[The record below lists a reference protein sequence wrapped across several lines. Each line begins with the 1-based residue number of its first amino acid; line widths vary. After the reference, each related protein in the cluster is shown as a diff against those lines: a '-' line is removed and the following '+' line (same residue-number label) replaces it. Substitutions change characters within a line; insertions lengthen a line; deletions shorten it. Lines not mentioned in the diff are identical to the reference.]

1 MKPHHE
7 IDDKYFGFLFHYY
20 RAEVYR
26 ETNWRSRMDVTSNWV
41 IVVTGAILSFAFG
54 EPKTPPVVIMLNYCI
69 VLFFLYIEA
78 RRFRTYAMLRA
89 RTRLMEK
96 HLLAPIFSGRPA
108 SMMNE
113 WGKHL
118 AENLS
123 SPRVAMSRIESL
135 AWRLRR
141 QYVFIL
147 PVIFAAWVAKIY
159 TVPYAAVSFQ
169 EAIIQAQL
177 WVIPGGV
184 VFGMFV
190 SSLILCVALA
200 YIYVPR
206 ASLVDDLP

>member
-1 MKPHHE
+1 MKNRE

-54 EPKTPPVVIMLNYCI
+54 EPKTPHVVIILNYCI
-69 VLFFLYIEA
+69 ALFFLYIEA
-78 RRFRTYAMLRA
+78 RRFRTYVMLRA

-96 HLLAPIFSGRPA
+96 YLLGPVFSGQRVPVA
-108 SMMNE
+108 NE
-113 WGKHL
+113 WGKRL

-123 SPRVAMSRIESL
+123 SPRVQMSRIESL

-141 QYVFIL
+141 QYMFIL
-147 PVIFAAWVAKIY
+147 PVIFAAWIAKVY
-159 TVPYAAVSFQ
+159 TVPRGVNSFQ
-169 EAIIQAQL
+169 EAISQAQL
-177 WVIPGGV
+177 WFIPGSV
-184 VFGMFV
+184 VFSALVFSLGICFV
-190 SSLILCVALA
+190 LA
-200 YIYVPR
+200 YVYVPR

>member
-1 MKPHHE
+1 MKNRE

-54 EPKTPPVVIMLNYCI
+54 EPRTPHVVIILNYCI
-69 VLFFLYIEA
+69 ALFFLYIEA
-78 RRFRTYAMLRA
+78 RRFRTYVMLRA

-96 HLLAPIFSGRPA
+96 HLLGPVFSGQRIPA
-108 SMMNE
+108 ANE
-113 WGKHL
+113 WGKRL

-123 SPRVAMSRIESL
+123 YPRVPMSRIESL

-141 QYVFIL
+141 QYIFIL
-147 PVIFAAWVAKIY
+147 PVIFAAWIARIY
-159 TVPYAAVSFQ
+159 TVPDAVSTLP
-169 EAIIQAQL
+169 EAIGQAQL
-177 WVIPGGV
+177 WFIPGGV
-184 VFGMFV
+184 VFSAFV
-190 SSLILCVALA
+190 SSLVVCIALA

>member
-1 MKPHHE
+1 MKNRE

-54 EPKTPPVVIMLNYCI
+54 EPRTPHVVIILNYCI
-69 VLFFLYIEA
+69 ALFFLYIEA
-78 RRFRTYAMLRA
+78 RRFRTYVMLRA

-96 HLLAPIFSGRPA
+96 HLLGPVFSGQRIPA
-108 SMMNE
+108 VHD
-113 WGKHL
+113 WGKRL

-123 SPRVAMSRIESL
+123 YPRVPMSRIESL

-141 QYVFIL
+141 QYMFIL
-147 PVIFAAWVAKIY
+147 PVIFAAWVARIY
-159 TVPYAAVSFQ
+159 TVPEAVSTLP
-169 EAIIQAQL
+169 EAIAQAQL
-177 WVIPGGV
+177 WFIPGGV
-184 VFGMFV
+184 VFSAFV
-190 SSLILCVALA
+190 SSLVVCIALA